1 MRSALIVA
9 AMLAAGTASAQPYKC
24 TNEEGKT
31 VYSDQRCDAT
41 PKKVPE
47 ASKTPEAKKDGRYVP
62 TAAEAARIKSLEREA
77 EKPGVTSEHKT
88 ALLLEASAIRSGA
101 DARMSAEDRSKRDII
116 YAQLTSKNVDTRTQ
130 ALADLR
136 TLYGRLD

>member
-9 AMLAAGTASAQPYKC
+9 AMVAAGSACAQPYKC

-41 PKKVPE
+41 PKKAE
-47 ASKTPEAKKDGRYVP
+47 APKTPEAKKDGRYVP
-62 TAAEAARIKSLEREA
+62 TAAEAARIKSLEHES

-130 ALADLR
+130 ALAELR